1 MPDMGFPHH
10 GLPRDRDNGR
20 RPPPD
25 WSQALSSLPL
35 DTPDSDGWAR
45 LAACLPVAGADTA
58 PPAPRSAPGPGPHT
72 RARQHRRRV
81 AGLAAA
87 AVLAAVVAMPLLRTG
102 PSAPDPV
109 RTPPPHT
116 GSVAADPT
124 SASAMADEPVTG
136 PRHAQAA
143 TAAAT
148 TPAVAATDPS
158 ATDDARTAD
167 RRPGDTDAAAP
178 TSTAST
184 PMPTAPDRAPTI
196 APAPQPDGTR
206 VAVADRRPLSDA
218 ATATATTAA
227 PSATDMDA
235 DDDVA
240 RLEAE
245 SARLEAL
252 IAIARDD
259 NVGSAA
265 ATVLTASLDERIGRI
280 DGALSQPG
288 LDRDSRLR
296 LWRSRVDALHELA
309 GVETTQRW
317 LSARGESWDAALVQV
332 D

>member
-1 MPDMGFPHH
+1 M
-10 GLPRDRDNGR
+10 
-20 RPPPD
+20 
-25 WSQALSSLPL
+25 
-35 DTPDSDGWAR
+35 
-45 LAACLPVAGADTA
+45 
-58 PPAPRSAPGPGPHT
+58 
-72 RARQHRRRV
+72 
-81 AGLAAA
+81 
-87 AVLAAVVAMPLLRTG
+87 
-102 PSAPDPV
+102 
-109 RTPPPHT
+109 
-116 GSVAADPT
+116 
-124 SASAMADEPVTG
+124 TG

-148 TPAVAATDPS
+148 TPAIAATDPS
-158 ATDDARTAD
+158 VTDDARTAD
-167 RRPGDTDAAAP
+167 RRPSDTDAAAP

-184 PMPTAPDRAPTI
+184 PMATAPDRAPTI

-206 VAVADRRPLSDA
+206 IAVADRADRRPLSDA

-227 PSATDMDA
+227 TTATTSATDMGA
-235 DDDVA
+235 DDAVA